1 MQAYYRLPFSLLI
14 MLLAQSAFAKPIDL
28 LSAYQ
33 LAVENDANYQMAYN
47 ELMSTQE
54 VLPQALAELLPSVNA
69 SASSADV
76 RQETESSFSGDGKG
90 TGQFRD
96 EGFSV
101 SIRQPL
107 FDWPHFIRYTQADK
121 QVSKAEIEYQLAEQQ
136 LILRLTERYLD
147 NLQAEVALSLATDD
161 MKAFAE
167 QLDQAEQRFKVGV
180 VAITDV
186 HDARA
191 RYDLSVVSQ
200 IAAKDTLASKQEAL
214 KELIQLD
221 KAQLVPLA
229 NKLPLA
235 SPEPNNIQQWGQTSV
250 EYNLAIRMAKQDV
263 AIAKKQIQLHQS
275 EHYPTVDL
283 VGSHNYN
290 ETGGGSFGTGFRNE
304 SDSIGVE
311 LNLSLFAGG
320 KTVSL
325 TRQAV
330 YDHQKTL
337 DALQSL
343 QRATLRQARD
353 AFRGVSSNLQRI
365 QALERAII
373 SNQSSL
379 QANEAGLDVG
389 TRTIVD
395 VLNAQSNLSRAKLQL
410 MEAKNGYILN
420 VLALKAASGSLA
432 LDDIKKINGWLQH

>member
-1 MQAYYRLPFSLLI
+1 
-14 MLLAQSAFAKPIDL
+14 
-28 LSAYQ
+28 
-33 LAVENDANYQMAYN
+33 
-47 ELMSTQE
+47 
-54 VLPQALAELLPSVNA
+54 
-69 SASSADV
+69 
-76 RQETESSFSGDGKG
+76 
-90 TGQFRD
+90 
-96 EGFSV
+96 
-101 SIRQPL
+101 
-107 FDWPHFIRYTQADK
+107 
-121 QVSKAEIEYQLAEQQ
+121 
-136 LILRLTERYLD
+136 
-147 NLQAEVALSLATDD
+147 
-161 MKAFAE
+161 
-167 QLDQAEQRFKVGV
+167 
-180 VAITDV
+180 
-186 HDARA
+186 
-191 RYDLSVVSQ
+191 
-200 IAAKDTLASKQEAL
+200 
-214 KELIQLD
+214 
-221 KAQLVPLA
+221 
-229 NKLPLA
+229 
-235 SPEPNNIQQWGQTSV
+235 
-250 EYNLAIRMAKQDV
+250 MAKQDV
-263 AIAKKQIQLHQS
+263 VIAKKQIQLHQS

-330 YDHQKTL
+330 FEHQKTL
-337 DALQSL
+337 DELQSL
-343 QRATLRQARD
+343 QRATLRQTRD

-379 QANEAGLDVG
+379 QANEAGVEVG

-432 LDDIKKINGWLQH
+432 LEDIKKINTWLQH

>member
-1 MQAYYRLPFSLLI
+1 MQAYLRLPFSVLI
-14 MLLAQSAFAKPIDL
+14 VLLAQSAFAKPMDL

-33 LAVENDANYQMAYN
+33 LAAEHDADYQMAYN

-76 RQETESSFSGDGKG
+76 RQETESSFSGNGKG

-101 SIRQPL
+101 SIRQTL
-107 FDWPHFIRYTQADK
+107 FDWPQFIRYTQADK
-121 QVSKAEIEYQLAEQQ
+121 QVTKAVIEYQLAEQQ

-147 NLQAEVALSLATDD
+147 SLQAEVALNLANDD

-167 QLDQAEQRFKVGV
+167 QLEQAEQRFNVGV

-200 IAAKDTLASKQEAL
+200 ITAKDTLVSKQEAL

-221 KAQLVPLA
+221 IAQLVPLA
-229 NKLPLA
+229 DKLPLA
-235 SPEPNNIQQWGQTSV
+235 SPEPNSIQQWGQTAV
-250 EYNLAIRMAKQDV
+250 EHNLAVRMAKQDV

-330 YDHQKTL
+330 FDHQKTL
-337 DALQSL
+337 DGLQSL

-379 QANEAGLDVG
+379 QANEVGLDVG

-410 MEAKNGYILN
+410 VEAKNGYILN